1 MFEYSAEKVI
11 SRWNNEGMLFVGDKK
26 RMRRRV
32 LDILLR
38 GVKELVASIL
48 NDGFPINGVFEIL
61 HHEKLIPEFV
71 TLPMFYRWRSRNVVF
86 KQYKGFIAAVNPLSP
101 YNLKHQVTEV
111 RHTAGKN
118 SLSTALLGSLPP
130 AASNPPLNMP
140 NASEK
145 TGAQERHQTEVKEGT
160 GKAHLLTSAEEP
172 WRIVPTGELLPL
184 KADDPRN
191 PWKDGAGF
199 NKQKINWLTY
209 DSVTGVIFDPKVM
222 LPVIKEFNYV
232 PCSIPSM
239 YFNPDNRSIGERR
252 SINIEIAF
260 KEHFRQTNE
269 VWDINAFYVIE
280 V

>member
-1 MFEYSAEKVI
+1 
-11 SRWNNEGMLFVGDKK
+11 
-26 RMRRRV
+26 MR
-32 LDILLR
+32 
-38 GVKELVASIL
+38 
-48 NDGFPINGVFEIL
+48 
-61 HHEKLIPEFV
+61 
-71 TLPMFYRWRSRNVVF
+71 
-86 KQYKGFIAAVNPLSP
+86 
-101 YNLKHQVTEV
+101 
-111 RHTAGKN
+111 
-118 SLSTALLGSLPP
+118 
-130 AASNPPLNMP
+130 
-140 NASEK
+140 
-145 TGAQERHQTEVKEGT
+145 
-160 GKAHLLTSAEEP
+160 TSAEDP

-269 VWDINAFYVIE
+269 VWDIDAFYVIE

>member
-11 SRWNNEGMLFVGDKK
+11 SRWNDEGLLFVGDKK

-32 LDILLR
+32 LDIMLR
-38 GVKELVASIL
+38 GIKDLVASIL

-61 HHEKLIPEFV
+61 RHENLIPEFV
-71 TLPMFYRWRSRNVVF
+71 TLSMFYRWRTRNIVF

-101 YNLKHQVTEV
+101 WSWKHQVTV
-111 RHTAGKN
+111 SGHTAGKN
-118 SLSTALLGSLPP
+118 SLSTALSETMPH
-130 AASNPPLNMP
+130 AAVKTPLNMP
-140 NASEK
+140 NSSE
-145 TGAQERHQTEVKEGT
+145 TSGVKESVGSLT
-160 GKAHLLTSAEEP
+160 TENPSGAKLLTSAEEP

-191 PWKDGAGF
+191 PWKDEAGF

-239 YFNPDNRSIGERR
+239 YFNPDNRSIGERK
-252 SINIEIAF
+252 SMDIEIAF
-260 KEHFRQTNE
+260 KEHFRKTNE
-269 VWDINAFYVIE
+269 VWDIDAFYVIE
-280 V
+280 E